1 MAGVVDHF
9 TEFKRGAMQIMF
21 RKLTITLMIS
31 VLGLGL
37 VQAQNEGSYAGV
49 DPSDQTVV
57 YWHQYSDDSTQANT
71 MSALIEEFNS
81 ANEYGITVEAI
92 HQGSYG
98 PIEDLMNTAILS
110 GELPNLVA
118 GYANAVAGWANEGVV
133 VDINLLLNSPEW
145 GIPPDEQQMLNFD
158 LLDVN
163 QLDFPPFHGMRV
175 AWANQNSLNVFYTNL
190 DIVEALGFERRAPQ
204 TLAEFEAISCAAG
217 ASDMYQGYPLDTG
230 TSHFESF
237 VAAHGGAIFDSAA
250 GAYIFGSDEVVAAME
265 MFTRMLENN
274 CAYLFAERYQN
285 TGDFSVGITPFAA
298 GSSAGIPFI
307 TWDAAAAE
315 MTDEWVITAFPGAEG
330 VGPTLQLFV
339 PSQAILTSRPES
351 EVATWLF
358 VKFLAGADAQ
368 LAWSGATGY
377 FSIRNDIEVT
387 ADDFTEPRMPY
398 ERFVEVQGILQ
409 DDALSVYSSPGL
421 PSYSAVRGIVP
432 NVISEVVN
440 GDTAAAAAL
449 AELNEEAAD
458 LHADLDI

>member
-1 MAGVVDHF
+1 MKTFTCIITILFALSLGAAG
-9 TEFKRGAMQIMF
+9 
-21 RKLTITLMIS
+21 
-31 VLGLGL
+31 
-37 VQAQNEGSYAGV
+37 AQGDRDYESI
-49 DPSDQTVV
+49 DPSGQTVV
-57 YWHQYSDDSTQANT
+57 YWHQYTEDSSQGDT
-71 MSALIEEFNS
+71 MARLVEDFNS
-81 ANEYGITVEAI
+81 SNEYGITVEAI

-110 GELPNLVA
+110 GELPNMVA

-145 GIPPDEQQMLNFD
+145 GIPADEQAMLNFN
-158 LLDVN
+158 LLNVN

-190 DIVEALGFERRAPQ
+190 DIVEALGFERRVPE
-204 TLAEFEAISCAAG
+204 TLAEFEEISCAAG
-217 ASDMYQGYPLDTG
+217 ASEMYQGYPLDTG

-237 VAAHGGAIFDSAA
+237 VAAHGGAIFDGEA
-250 GAYIFGSDEVVAAME
+250 GQYIFESDEVVAAME
-265 MFTRMLENN
+265 LFTRMLASD

-285 TGDFSVGITPFAA
+285 TGDFAIGLTPFAA

-307 TWDAAAAE
+307 TWDAATAE
-315 MTDEWVITAFPGAEG
+315 MTDEWVVSAFPGAEG
-330 VGPTLQLFV
+330 VGRTLQLFV
-339 PSQAILTSRPES
+339 PSQAILTSTAEA

-358 VKFLAGADAQ
+358 VKHLASPAAQ

-387 ADDFTEPRMPY
+387 EADFTEPRMPY
-398 ERFVEVQGILQ
+398 ARFVEVQGILA
-409 DDALSVYSSPGL
+409 DEDLSVYSSPGL

-432 NVISEVVN
+432 NTIAEVVH
-440 GDTAAAAAL
+440 GDTPAADAL

-458 LHADLDI
+458 LHDELDG

>member
-1 MAGVVDHF
+1 MY
-9 TEFKRGAMQIMF
+9 K
-21 RKLTITLMIS
+21 KLSIFLMLLVLS
-31 VLGLGL
+31 LGLA
-37 VQAQNEGSYAGV
+37 QAQNEVSYEGV
-49 DPSDQTVV
+49 DPSGQTVV

-71 MSALIEEFNS
+71 MSALIDEFNS
-81 ANEYGITVEAI
+81 TNEYGITVEAI

-145 GIPPDEQQMLNFD
+145 GIPAEEQQNLNFD

-204 TLAEFEAISCAAG
+204 TLAEFEEISCAAG

-237 VAAHGGAIFDSAA
+237 VAAHGGAIFDKDA
-250 GAYIFGSDEVVAAME
+250 GEYIFGSDEVVATME
-265 MFTRMLENN
+265 MFTRMLDNN

-285 TGDFSVGITPFAA
+285 TGDFSVGLTPFAA

-315 MTDEWVITAFPGAEG
+315 MTDEWIITAFPGAES

-339 PSQAILTSRPES
+339 PSQAILTATAEA

-387 ADDFTEPRMPY
+387 ADDFTEPRMPF
-398 ERFVEVQGILQ
+398 ERFLEVQGILQ
-409 DDALSVYSSPGL
+409 DESLSVYSSPGL

-432 NVISEVVN
+432 NVIAEVVN
-440 GDTAAAAAL
+440 GDSEAAAAL
-449 AELNEEAAD
+449 DELNGEAAELHD
-458 LHADLDI
+458 DLDS